1 MFYLRYLKNLII
13 RCFFEDLFSSP
24 EINDLRKTV
33 EHRTLCSYM
42 CYAFKKS
49 QIGILFQIMKLIQFL
64 EADYGF

>member
-1 MFYLRYLKNLII
+1 
-13 RCFFEDLFSSP
+13 
-24 EINDLRKTV
+24 
-33 EHRTLCSYM
+33 M